1 MVGCVYVGA
10 EGGSQDR
17 ADRVGGYGTM
27 SRRRA
32 RGCLQE
38 VLPWGRT
45 CISYQLNVAS
55 TIKLTVIPH

>member
-38 VLPWGRT
+38 VLP
-45 CISYQLNVAS
+45 
-55 TIKLTVIPH
+55 